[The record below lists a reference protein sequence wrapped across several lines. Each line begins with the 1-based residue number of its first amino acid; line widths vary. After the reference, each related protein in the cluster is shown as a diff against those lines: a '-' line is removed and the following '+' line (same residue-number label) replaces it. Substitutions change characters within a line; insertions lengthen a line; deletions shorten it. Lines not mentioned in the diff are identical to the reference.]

1 MSLQKLLFG
10 DVVVAV
16 IKCVSQTVLRLSWYD
31 IMSFENAPLFPTD
44 NKTID
49 FLFYKSVQFQFD
61 CFPKLLSSDASVSV
75 SSFQSIQGQKAQ
87 KVCALVNKKTLTGSK
102 KFTQWCEVPLPLKPN
117 KGKCLFSDSR
127 LLKVFFFL
135 YNFSKSKHKWSHQ
148 PHRAIPAYPPS
159 RPIPLNSKEREWN
172 SVTCPHRWEMVLSE
186 AVHRLEH
193 SIHGSLNLV
202 QLKKK
207 RTVLRFL

>member
-1 MSLQKLLFG
+1 MARFFPRT
-10 DVVVAV
+10 
-16 IKCVSQTVLRLSWYD
+16 IKRYW
-31 IMSFENAPLFPTD
+31 
-44 NKTID
+44 D
-49 FLFYKSVQFQFD
+49 FLLRKRPVSVRE
-61 CFPKLLSSDASVSV
+61 CFPKLLFSNTSVSV
-75 SSFQSIQGQKAQ
+75 SPFQSIQGQKAQ
-87 KVCALVNKKTLTGSK
+87 KVCVLVNKKTLTGSK
-102 KFTQWCEVPLPLKPN
+102 KFTQWREVPLPLKPN

-127 LLKVFFFL
+127 LLKVLFF

-148 PHRAIPAYPPS
+148 PHRAIPACPPS

-186 AVHRLEH
+186 AVHRLTH
-193 SIHGSLNLV
+193 SIYGSLNLV